1 MLATDQKPGG
11 AAAHIIYKGQSY
23 DLEELSLM
31 SRESLLEIKSEIDTE
46 MVSIQLQLEQSPG
59 AQYEN
64 PEWFAK
70 VSARLR
76 WRKRDWHFINR
87 ALEIGGLRRK
97 AKNRELR
104 GVPLTPEERQAR
116 AAQDVIRQ
124 SEFDRRFVDSAKI
137 VLTDAT
143 FKRILQMAK
152 QKQVEE

>member
-31 SRESLLEIKSEIDTE
+31 SMESLLEIKTEIDTE
-46 MVSIQLQLEQSPG
+46 LVRIQLQLEQSPH
-59 AQYEN
+59 AQYEK

-76 WRKRDWHFINR
+76 WRKRDWYFINR
-87 ALEIGGLRRK
+87 ALEISGLRRK
-97 AKNRELR
+97 EQKRAQRSD
-104 GVPLTPEERQAR
+104 PLTQEERQAK
-116 AAQDVIRQ
+116 AAQDAIRQ
-124 SEFDRRFVDSAKI
+124 TEFDRRFVDSAKI
-137 VLTDAT
+137 VLTDET
-143 FKRILQMAK
+143 FRRILKMAK